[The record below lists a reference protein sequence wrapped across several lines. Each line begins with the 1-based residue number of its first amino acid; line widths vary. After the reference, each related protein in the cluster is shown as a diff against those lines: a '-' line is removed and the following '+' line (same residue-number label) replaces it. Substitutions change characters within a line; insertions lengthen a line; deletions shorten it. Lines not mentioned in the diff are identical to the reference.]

1 MPDLPLLAARCDCGA
16 VEVEARGPPILV
28 TACHCDDCQEAGRR
42 LAALPGR
49 RSPVGEA
56 GGTDA
61 LMLRRDR
68 VRIARGADRLESH
81 RLKPD
86 SRTQRLVA
94 SCCGTPML
102 LDFAPGHW
110 IDAYRAAFGPAAPPV
125 EMRVMTKFAPAGS
138 IPAGVPAA
146 RTHSA
151 AFFARLLAAWVPMLL
166 HPRRTDLR
174 PVAAPYPG
182 LPAPP

>member
-1 MPDLPLLAARCDCGA
+1 MPTALTARCDCGA
-16 VEVEARGPPILV
+16 VEVEALGLPILV

-42 LAALPGR
+42 LEALPGR
-49 RSPVGEA
+49 RSPVGA
-56 GGTDA
+56 HGGTEA

-68 VRIARGADRLESH
+68 ARIVRGADRLESH
-81 RLKPD
+81 RLKSG

-94 SCCGTPML
+94 ACCGTPML

-138 IPAGVPAA
+138 VPPGVPAA

-151 AFFARLLAAWVPMLL
+151 AFFARLLAAWAPMLL

-174 PVAAPYPG
+174 PAGAPYQ
-182 LPAPP
+182 APPGGS